1 MDTSVPTE
9 YLTNGTIR
17 EKLPSVN
24 LSKLS
29 DDVLFFLFYNC
40 PGEAYQTAAA
50 FEL

>member
-1 MDTSVPTE
+1 MDAAVPSE

-29 DDVLFFLFYNC
+29 DDELFFLFYNC
-40 PGEAYQTAAA
+40 HGEAYQTAAA
-50 FEL
+50 LEL